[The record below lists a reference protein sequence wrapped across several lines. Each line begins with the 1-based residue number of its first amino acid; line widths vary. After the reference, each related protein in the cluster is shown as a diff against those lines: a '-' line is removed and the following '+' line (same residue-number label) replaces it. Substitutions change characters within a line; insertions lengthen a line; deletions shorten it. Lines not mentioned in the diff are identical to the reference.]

1 MRPSEVRRSVL
12 SDHQKLR
19 EQLTKLEQLS
29 RAALVGTQLP
39 RAALRG
45 EAKVLLASLASHLNW
60 EDRYL
65 APVLRE
71 ADAWGALRCVKMA
84 EDHHEQ
90 RNLLEY
96 VLRQL
101 HDESRPGSIVAGNLL
116 DLIALLREDMN
127 EEESAL
133 LDENLLRDDVVGID
147 VTTG

>member
-29 RAALVGTQLP
+29 RAALAGIQLP
-39 RAALRG
+39 LGALRG
-45 EAKVLLASLASHLNW
+45 EAKVLLASLASHMSW

-65 APVLRE
+65 APVLLE
-71 ADAWGALRCVKMA
+71 ADAWGDLRCAQLA
-84 EDHHEQ
+84 EDHREQ

-96 VLRQL
+96 ALRQL
-101 HDESRPGSIVAGNLL
+101 CDEGRPESIVASNLL
-116 DLIALLREDMN
+116 DLVALLRDDMN

-133 LDENLLRDDVVGID
+133 LDESLLRDDVVGVN
-147 VTTG
+147 VTAD

>member
-1 MRPSEVRRSVL
+1 L

-29 RAALVGTQLP
+29 RAALAGIQLAP
-39 RAALRG
+39 GALRG
-45 EAKVLLASLASHLNW
+45 EAKVLLASLASHMTW

-65 APVLRE
+65 APVLLE
-71 ADAWGALRCVKMA
+71 VDAWGDLRCAQLA
-84 EDHHEQ
+84 EDHREQ

-96 VLRQL
+96 ALRQL
-101 HDESRPGSIVAGNLL
+101 CDEGRPESIVACNLL
-116 DLIALLREDMN
+116 DLVALLRDDMN

-133 LDENLLRDDVVGID
+133 LDESQLRDDVVD

>member
-29 RAALVGTQLP
+29 RAALAGTHLP
-39 RAALRG
+39 PGALRG
-45 EAKVLLASLASHLNW
+45 EAKALLAGLASHMSW

-65 APVLRE
+65 APVLLE
-71 ADAWGALRCVKMA
+71 ADAWGDLRCAQLA
-84 EDHHEQ
+84 EDHREQ

-101 HDESRPGSIVAGNLL
+101 HDEGRPESIVAGDLL
-116 DLIALLREDMN
+116 DLVTLLRDDMN
-127 EEESAL
+127 DEESAL
-133 LDENLLRDDVVGID
+133 LQESLLRDDVVGVD